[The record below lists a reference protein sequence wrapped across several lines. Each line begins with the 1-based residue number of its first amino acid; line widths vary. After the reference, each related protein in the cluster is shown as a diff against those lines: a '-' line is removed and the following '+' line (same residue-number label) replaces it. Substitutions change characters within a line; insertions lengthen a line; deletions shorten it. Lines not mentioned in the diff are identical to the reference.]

1 MKSKMRILW
10 GFILFFTGVFSFILG
25 GYFLAIS
32 LGLGCYLAGIEYIN
46 LAKAK
51 GTRPSIRI
59 VKAMIIAFIITASIP
74 GLGIPAFKDFSPLA
88 HFPILL
94 TTGICLSFFRLLF
107 RHENPPATNSDIATT
122 ILGFI
127 YLGFLPCHLI
137 LLRNLC
143 PHNIVIDPSKPWLDP
158 GVAYLWATMFTIW
171 STDVFAYY
179 AGKIFGKNL
188 LYPQVSPKKT
198 VEGSIGGLIAA
209 IFFNTLV
216 FYLSDN
222 YIFKCHPFNF
232 QLIQAPF
239 MAIMVSVAAQL
250 GDLCESLLKRD
261 AGVKNSSEIIPG
273 HGGLLDRGDS
283 VLFGGAIAYYWI
295 SLLILHNW

>member
-1 MKSKMRILW
+1 MKNKMRILS
-10 GFILFFTGVFSFILG
+10 GFLLFLTGVFCFIFG
-25 GYFLAIS
+25 GIFLAFT
-32 LGLGCYLAGIEYIN
+32 LGLACYLAGVEYIN
-46 LAKAK
+46 LVKAK
-51 GTRPSIRI
+51 GTRPSVRI
-59 VKAMIIAFIITASIP
+59 VKVMIVAFMVTAALP
-74 GLGIPAFKDFSPLA
+74 GLGIPALQNFVSLA
-88 HFPILL
+88 NFPILL
-94 TTGICLSFFRLLF
+94 TVGICLSFFRLLF
-107 RHENPPATNSDIATT
+107 RNEHPPATIADIATT

-143 PHNIVIDPSKPWLDP
+143 PQNLVLPTTPWEQP
-158 GVAYLWATMFTIW
+158 GVAYLWACMFTIW
-171 STDVFAYY
+171 ATDVFAYY
-179 AGKIFGKNL
+179 AGKLFGKTL

-198 VEGSIGGLIAA
+198 VEGSVGGLLAA

-216 FYLSDN
+216 FYVADYYL
-222 YIFKCHPFNF
+222 FKCHPFNF
-232 QLIQAPF
+232 QTLQAPF
-239 MAIMVSVAAQL
+239 MGILVSVAAQL

-283 VLFGGAIAYYWI
+283 VIFGGAIAYYWI